1 MQPSWSSLCHPG
13 LVYAPKRS
21 ILFHPW
27 MVHANVVVYSLL
39 SWLIYATVAV
49 KFLPSC
55 AGLCTEAVYSIPSLG
70 ELCYRRGLLS
80 AGMVYAIVLIC
91 SLVASFS
98 TQFRQRHDVR
108 SARGLNQNTRYC
120 WTFSV
125 LGLLSSAVLVPVD
138 QRVEKFTQVLV

>member
-1 MQPSWSSLCHPG
+1 
-13 LVYAPKRS
+13 
-21 ILFHPW
+21 

-49 KFLPSC
+49 KFLPSW

-80 AGMVYAIVLIC
+80 AGMVYTIVLIC